1 MAAEAFQDAGLDRL
15 QRRRRASSAP
25 SPTRSPRSPGQIA
38 DTKVKLA
45 QEANSERRIA
55 LEEKVV
61 GLEVKRDVLV
71 AQAQS
76 GDTTP
81 SLIQAVFAAVAAVWF
96 LKVVVFDTV
105 LHAWT
110 GWSTPELPPLAEN
123 VLMAVV
129 GFYFVTVIARRC

>member
-1 MAAEAFQDAGLDRL
+1 MSIFGSI
-15 QRRRRASSAP
+15 ASSVAGGFIGAIADP
-25 SPTRSPRSPGQIA
+25 ITKITGQIA

-45 QEANSERRIA
+45 QEENSERRIA
-55 LEEKVV
+55 LEEKVI
-61 GLEVKRDVLV
+61 GLEAKRDVLV

-81 SLIQAVFAAVAAVWF
+81 SLIQAVFATVAAVWF

-110 GWSTPELPPLAEN
+110 GWSTPELPSLAEN
-123 VLMAVV
+123 VLMVVV
-129 GFYFVTVIARRC
+129 GFYFVTVIAKKVLK